1 MRNPKILDRDGL
13 KEYRLKNKTASNVAI
28 FSGNADE
35 NLKDNGA
42 QVIGKELVVPMTNA
56 VWEGSEGYVKL
67 WGEIKALQNKAREEM
82 STNAAQAPSS
92 ATLEELLQKVF
103 IDVTRRRQ
111 ETGDLTN
118 LIASES
124 TDFDWPETI
133 NLRDL
138 FDYVGEMQV
147 ISGSNDSV
155 PLIEQAL
162 GVTDTLT
169 MQILAL
175 GWKDSLKNL
184 LFNKLRTIEKVNKA
198 AVNAYTDQRNART
211 VGVIV
216 GASYAASQKQAAD
229 ATSGATYDVLMYN
242 TIRKAIKLLRGLKD
256 VQTKEKIA
264 VPSITLLCNSADR
277 WDIERTI
284 NGQLGSG
291 NGTIG
296 SLNMQSLPIDT
307 IIEYDHGITHGKKWG
322 KKTLSFPGVTQG
334 KAYLFVP
341 GEAFF
346 VAVKRPLTMETGR
359 GSVLQLSTEEKAWYA
374 VQAEH
379 YKDFLGSSYPGTN
392 VGAGFGYIVEVTLP
406 VEA

>member
-1 MRNPKILDRDGL
+1 MRLQQTGLPPLTGEVAKPKVLTEGFTPLR
-13 KEYRLKNKTASNVAI
+13 KEKYEMKRFLSLLLA
-28 FSGNADE
+28 
-35 NLKDNGA
+35 
-42 QVIGKELVVPMTNA
+42 A
-56 VWEGSEGYVKL
+56 V
-67 WGEIKALQNKAREEM
+67 
-82 STNAAQAPSS
+82 
-92 ATLEELLQKVF
+92 LL
-103 IDVTRRRQ
+103 
-111 ETGDLTN
+111 
-118 LIASES
+118 
-124 TDFDWPETI
+124 
-133 NLRDL
+133 
-138 FDYVGEMQV
+138 
-147 ISGSNDSV
+147 
-155 PLIEQAL
+155 
-162 GVTDTLT
+162 
-169 MQILAL
+169 LAL
-175 GWKDSLKNL
+175 
-184 LFNKLRTIEKVNKA
+184 A
-198 AVNAYTDQRNART
+198 ACGGNV
-211 VGVIV
+211 
-216 GASYAASQKQAAD
+216 
-229 ATSGATYDVLMYN
+229 
-242 TIRKAIKLLRGLKD
+242 KD

-322 KKTLSFPGVTQG
+322 KKVLSFPGVQQG

>member
-1 MRNPKILDRDGL
+1 M
-13 KEYRLKNKTASNVAI
+13 KNKLISAGLVAALCLSLAGCGSS
-28 FSGNADE
+28 SGNTSSTSTSGETTATSGSGVD
-35 NLKDNGA
+35 LSTSGA
-42 QVIGKELVVPMTNA
+42 AFKLGGSGPLSGDASVYGIA
-56 VWEGSEGYVKL
+56 VK
-67 WGEIKALQNKAREEM
+67 
-82 STNAAQAPSS
+82 NAAELAISEINAKGGVQFEFNFQDDQA
-92 ATLEELLQKVF
+92 
-103 IDVTRRRQ
+103 
-111 ETGDLTN
+111 
-118 LIASES
+118 
-124 TDFDWPETI
+124 
-133 NLRDL
+133 
-138 FDYVGEMQV
+138 
-147 ISGSNDSV
+147 
-155 PLIEQAL
+155 
-162 GVTDTLT
+162 DT
-169 MQILAL
+169 
-175 GWKDSLKNL
+175 
-184 LFNKLRTIEKVNKA
+184 EA

-216 GASYAASQKQAAD
+216 GATYDASQKQAAD

-277 WDIERTI
+277 WDIERVI

-379 YKDFLGSSYPGTN
+379 YKDFLGSSYPGTS